1 MSNPFDGYVQAY
13 GTKEGLIKLT
23 ESLNSYFEVVP
34 YEECVEFSDN
44 YYSFYSVQMNAGI
57 LTSLFSYLS
66 NKLDLVIEVYA
77 ENPKIIEKGLFLRGN
92 VINSSIEK
100 NLNPYQDVEG
110 MDLDIMEK
118 YYKGED
124 VNE

>member
-13 GTKEGLIKLT
+13 GTKEGLTKLT
-23 ESLNSYFEVVP
+23 ESLDYYFEVVP

-118 YYKGED
+118 YYKGENID
-124 VNE
+124 E